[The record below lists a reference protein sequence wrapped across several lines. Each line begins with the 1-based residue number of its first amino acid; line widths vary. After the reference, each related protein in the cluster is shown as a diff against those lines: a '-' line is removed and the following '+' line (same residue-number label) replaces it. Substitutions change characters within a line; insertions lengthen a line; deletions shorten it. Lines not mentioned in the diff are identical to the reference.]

1 AFLESE
7 IQRVVRSRLAR
18 GRVDVSVGVS
28 GTRGASRLVD
38 ASAARGY
45 LEAARSLRQEFGLRD
60 ELGLDALLL
69 LPRALVDRE
78 TFDPQRLAQEVA
90 LLAERSDIAEELSR
104 LESHISQFTGWAREG
119 GEVGKKMEFLLQEMQ
134 REVTTI
140 LSKAGSLEVTRLG
153 VALKAEL
160 EKL

>member
-1 AFLESE
+1 MAAAIPEE
-7 IQRVVRSRLAR
+7 HRVRLQERLAQ
-18 GRVDVSVGVS
+18 
-28 GTRGASRLVD
+28 LD
-38 ASAARGY
+38 ASAA
-45 LEAARSLRQEFGLRD
+45 
-60 ELGLDALLL
+60 
-69 LPRALVDRE
+69 V
-78 TFDPQRLAQEVA
+78 DPQRLAQEVA

-160 EKL
+160 EKLREQVQNVE